1 MFTVNPACYG
11 SVFVV
16 PAAVVDR
23 YIKFASAVQLKTL
36 LWILK
41 NQGADISAAVLSKA
55 VGFSE
60 GDTADALLFWKN
72 EGILAEVGAP
82 AVPAPAVP
90 IAPAVP
96 AVTSAPAQAASEAKP
111 APETKKESEAL
122 PDLPAIKPTYEQVLA
137 RLEESKEIQL
147 LFTEAQQTLGRT
159 IGYDMQA
166 TLLMMLDTYG
176 LKEEII
182 LTVLH
187 YCASQGKASAAY
199 IAKMSKDWAKREIDT
214 LEKAAERIEQ
224 IQNADKLFAEF
235 KILAGI
241 SAPKATTA
249 QSEYLLSWHKMGFSV
264 EMMHLA
270 YEETVNRTGKM
281 NFNYTNRI
289 LENWYR
295 DNLKSP
301 EAVEEFRENRRRE
314 ADAKAQKPQT
324 AERKPSYDLE
334 KAKHDAKYKPIK
346 YVKKEKK
353 AGN

>member
-41 NQGADISAAVLSKA
+41 NQGADISAAELSKI

-72 EGILAEVGAP
+72 EGILNEVGMP
-82 AVPAPAVP
+82 ASSPAVP
-90 IAPAVP
+90 ISPAVSAAPAVSVQP
-96 AVTSAPAQAASEAKP
+96 VPEAPKAPAAKEEP
-111 APETKKESEAL
+111 VAL

-182 LTVLH
+182 LTLLH

-224 IQNADKLFAEF
+224 IQSADKLFAEF

-241 SAPKATTA
+241 SAPKATAA

-289 LENWYR
+289 LENWHR

-301 EAVEEFRENRRRE
+301 EAVEEFRENRRHE
-314 ADAKAQKPQT
+314 TDAKAQKPQG
-324 AERKPSYDLE
+324 AEPKPSYDLE